1 MFLFMQRD
9 SSIVRTARSA
19 VILAR
24 GLGTRMRKQDPDA
37 ELATEQSAAA
47 DSGMKGMIPIG
58 RPFMDYVL
66 SALAD
71 AGFTRVCLVIGPEH
85 GAVRHYYTV
94 DSPPTRITIDFAI
107 QEKALGTADA
117 VLAAESFAN
126 GEPFVVLNSDNYYP
140 VEALRALASTEPPA
154 LIAFARSALLE
165 KGNVE
170 PERVTRFGALVID
183 ENGYLMSITP
193 RPGSAAMNETD
204 EVYASMNCWLFDN
217 SIFEACR
224 RVPLSPR
231 GELELPRAV
240 QLAID
245 TMEIR
250 FRTVRIAAPVYDL
263 STRGDIASV
272 QQHLASV
279 NVVT

>member
-154 LIAFARSALLE
+154 LVAFARSALLE

-224 RVPLSPR
+224 RVPVSPR
-231 GELELPRAV
+231 GEFELPRAV

-272 QQHLASV
+272 QQRLASV